1 VMTVRRE
8 KRKAMV
14 VEVERERRGEGKNS
28 RN

>member
-14 VEVERERRGEGKNS
+14 AEVERERRGEGKNS

>member
-1 VMTVRRE
+1 MTVRRE

-14 VEVERERRGEGKNS
+14 AEVERERRGEGKTS